1 MKRKTYR
8 RRELRQTKTR
18 KINESVMIQGHI
30 VMLFMVFQKTTKRV
44 NVQID
49 SIDEVK
55 EYEKYF
61 PSYNLNANAEL
72 K

>member
-8 RRELRQTKTR
+8 RRELRQKKTR

-61 PSYNLNANAEL
+61 PSDNLNANAEL

>member
-1 MKRKTYR
+1 
-8 RRELRQTKTR
+8 
-18 KINESVMIQGHI
+18 MIQGHI

-61 PSYNLNANAEL
+61 PSDNLNANAEL